1 MNPTRRILSAAALLV
16 VVFALP
22 LAVLAATST
31 TTATQPVANQ
41 PVYVTLEASTS
52 ASVIAADDGSHN
64 LTGKTGWVGVC
75 SVNGQDVYLLI
86 RLQEAGNGIWLD
98 VLASDTAA
106 NLDTLA
112 GASDLSTVTSSAHP
126 SPTEDACDT
135 ALIADA
141 Q

>member
-1 MNPTRRILSAAALLV
+1 MHRFAVSLIAL
-16 VVFALP
+16 ALTVATG
-22 LAVLAATST
+22 LAFAATST
-31 TTATQPVANQ
+31 PTLTPRIGKKGAM
-41 PVYVTLEASTS
+41 VTLEASTA
-52 ASVIAADDGSHN
+52 ASIIAVDDGAHG
-64 LTGKTGWVGVC
+64 LRGKTGWVGKC
-75 SVNGQDVYLLI
+75 TVNGQEVFLLL
-86 RLQEAGNGIWLD
+86 RLQDAPNGLFLD

-112 GASDLSTVTSSAHP
+112 GSLDLATVTSSTHP